1 MRAVHPSLVALQCT
15 LHACAGG
22 ALASIGRYLH
32 HSPAIEEATDRTEL
46 FSSKGFSM
54 TTSTNVRH
62 LHRPPPVNRLGTQTN
77 LPAHHKAFYDKVVA

>member
-54 TTSTNVRH
+54 TASTNVRH
-62 LHRPPPVNRLGTQTN
+62 LHRPPLVNRLGTQTN